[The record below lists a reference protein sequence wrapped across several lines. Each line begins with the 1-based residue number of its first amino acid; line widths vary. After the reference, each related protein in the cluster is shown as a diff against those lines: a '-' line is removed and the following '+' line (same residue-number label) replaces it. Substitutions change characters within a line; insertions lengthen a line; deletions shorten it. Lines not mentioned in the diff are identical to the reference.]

1 MGAFSGQ
8 YIFLAYLHYN
18 IFYTQSPVS
27 HKIGAVIGHLEIP
40 EQDSLFWAQDK
51 SGHLIGKSDGQAA

>member
-40 EQDSLFWAQDK
+40 EQDSLF
-51 SGHLIGKSDGQAA
+51 